1 MLVFCDVTFA
11 GCLVASA
18 QTNHLSCSLINEIV
32 IYSCHQ
38 IKCHKMSK
46 PIQTGTVSL
55 VQYSLTPK
63 PNPNLPI
70 LRFEFGEAATK
81 TWWIQDLRVLNPLF
95 SKSIFF
101 IEYSCYYLLVG
112 GWTTHLKENG
122 FNWIIFPIFEVCK
135 SPHLLK
141 RYADRSSKK
150 LGDNFSKTRKTA
162 IHGCPVGS

>member
-1 MLVFCDVTFA
+1 MRKNELILILFCVGVLWRDF
-11 GCLVASA
+11 CRLP

-38 IKCHKMSK
+38 IKCPKMCK

-81 TWWIQDLRVLNPLF
+81 TWWFQDLRVLNPLF

-141 RYADRSSKK
+141 RRYADRSSFFDLEKTWRKK
-150 LGDNFSKTRKTA
+150 
-162 IHGCPVGS
+162 I